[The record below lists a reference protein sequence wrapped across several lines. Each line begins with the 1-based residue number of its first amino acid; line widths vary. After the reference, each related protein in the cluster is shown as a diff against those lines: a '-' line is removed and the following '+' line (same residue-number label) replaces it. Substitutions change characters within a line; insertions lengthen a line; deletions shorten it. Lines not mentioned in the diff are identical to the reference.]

1 MTPIFY
7 HSLQQVAHS
16 FISVQKIPEF
26 VRQADREPVEFLPYR
41 TEDFETAHGPAF
53 VKGVLSGT
61 VKNGFGTMDPEI
73 NQALHY
79 SNASM
84 GAAAQY
90 VLDHGGI
97 ACSAS
102 QGFHHAHYD
111 NCYGYCTFNGLV
123 IAARKALERV
133 GQVLII
139 DGDAHHGDG
148 TEDCL
153 QRLNLQ
159 NRVINVSRRGLEKI
173 GRPEHSHF
181 SATQWEQF
189 TDSLIRRYSP
199 GLLIYQAG
207 ADAWDRDPYDAGY
220 LSFEALG
227 ARDRGIFASAN
238 GSKLPVVWN
247 LAGGYADPMQKTIDI
262 HLQTLACSDNC
273 FFEVKK

>member
-1 MTPIFY
+1 LTPIFY
-7 HSLQQVAHS
+7 HPLQQVAHR

-26 VRQADREPVEFLPYR
+26 VRQAGRKPMEFLPYR
-41 TEDFETAHGPAF
+41 VQDFETAHSPAY
-53 VKGVLSGT
+53 VKGILSCAI
-61 VKNGFGTMDPEI
+61 KNGFGTLDPEI

-79 SNASM
+79 SSASL
-84 GAAAQY
+84 GAAVQFT
-90 VLDHGGI
+90 LDHGGV

-123 IAARKALERV
+123 IAARKVSERV

-159 NRVINVSRRGLEKI
+159 NRIINVSRRGLEKI

-181 SATQWEQF
+181 SAAQWEQF
-189 TDSLIRRYSP
+189 TDNLIRRYSP
-199 GLLIYQAG
+199 GLVIYQAG
-207 ADAWDRDPYDAGY
+207 ADAWELDPYESGY
-220 LSFEALG
+220 LSMTGLKH
-227 ARDRGIFASAN
+227 RDEGVFKACKQA
-238 GSKLPVVWN
+238 GVPVAWN
-247 LAGGYADPMQKTIDI
+247 LAGGYSDPMQLTIDI
-262 HLQTLACSDNC
+262 HLQTLAVSDQV
-273 FFEVKK
+273 FLATY

>member
-90 VLDHGGI
+90 VLDHGGV

-159 NRVINVSRRGLEKI
+159 NRIINVSRRGLEKI

-181 SATQWEQF
+181 SAAQWEQF
-189 TDSLIRRYSP
+189 TVSLIRRYSP
-199 GLLIYQAG
+199 GLVFYQAG
-207 ADAWDRDPYDAGY
+207 ADAWELDPYESGY
-220 LSFEALG
+220 LSMTGLKH
-227 ARDRGIFASAN
+227 RDEGVFKACKQA
-238 GSKLPVVWN
+238 GVPVVWN
-247 LAGGYADPMQKTIDI
+247 LAGGYSDPMQLTIDI
-262 HLQTLACSDNC
+262 HLQTLAVSDQV
-273 FFEVKK
+273 FLATH

>member
-1 MTPIFY
+1 
-7 HSLQQVAHS
+7 LQQVAHS

-53 VKGVLSGT
+53 VKGVFSGT

-90 VLDHGGI
+90 VLDHGGV

-153 QRLNLQ
+153 QRLSLQ
-159 NRVINVSRRGLEKI
+159 NRIINVSRRGLEKI

-181 SATQWEQF
+181 SAAQWEQF
-189 TDSLIRRYSP
+189 TDNLIRRYSP
-199 GLLIYQAG
+199 GLVIYQAG
-207 ADAWDRDPYDAGY
+207 ADAWELDPYESGY
-220 LSFEALG
+220 LSMTGLKH
-227 ARDRGIFASAN
+227 RDEGVFKACKQA
-238 GSKLPVVWN
+238 GVPVAWN
-247 LAGGYADPMQKTIDI
+247 LAGGYSDPMQLTIDI
-262 HLQTLACSDNC
+262 HLQTLAVSDQV
-273 FFEVKK
+273 FLATY

>member
-7 HSLQQVAHS
+7 HPLQQVAHR

-26 VRQADREPVEFLPYR
+26 VRQAGRKPMEFLPYR
-41 TEDFETAHGPAF
+41 VQDFETAHSPAY
-53 VKGVLSGT
+53 VKGILSCAI
-61 VKNGFGTMDPEI
+61 KNGFGTLDPEI

-79 SNASM
+79 SSASL
-84 GAAAQY
+84 GAAVQFT
-90 VLDHGGI
+90 LDHGGV

-123 IAARKALERV
+123 IAARKVLERV

-153 QRLNLQ
+153 QRLSLQ
-159 NRVINVSRRGLEKI
+159 NRIINVSRRGLEKI

-181 SATQWEQF
+181 SAAQWEQF

-207 ADAWDRDPYDAGY
+207 ADAWELDPYESGY
-220 LSFEALG
+220 LSMTGLKH
-227 ARDRGIFASAN
+227 RDEGVFKACKQA
-238 GSKLPVVWN
+238 GVPVAWN
-247 LAGGYADPMQKTIDI
+247 LAGGYSDPMQLTIDI
-262 HLQTLACSDNC
+262 HLQTLAVSDQV
-273 FFEVKK
+273 FLATY

>member
-7 HSLQQVAHS
+7 HPLQQVAHR

-26 VRQADREPVEFLPYR
+26 VRQAGRKPMEFLPYR
-41 TEDFETAHGPAF
+41 VQDFETAHSPAY
-53 VKGVLSGT
+53 VKGILSCAI
-61 VKNGFGTMDPEI
+61 KNGFGTLDPEI

-79 SNASM
+79 SSASL
-84 GAAAQY
+84 GAAVQFT
-90 VLDHGGI
+90 LDHGGV

-123 IAARKALERV
+123 IAARKVSERV

-159 NRVINVSRRGLEKI
+159 NRIINVSRRGLEKI

-181 SATQWEQF
+181 SAAQWEQF
-189 TDSLIRRYSP
+189 TDNLIRRYSP
-199 GLLIYQAG
+199 GLVIYQAG
-207 ADAWDRDPYDAGY
+207 ADAWELDPYESGY
-220 LSFEALG
+220 LSMTGLKH
-227 ARDRGIFASAN
+227 RDEGVFKACKQA
-238 GSKLPVVWN
+238 GVPVAWN
-247 LAGGYADPMQKTIDI
+247 LAGGYSDPMQLTIDI
-262 HLQTLACSDNC
+262 HLQTLGVSD
-273 FFEVKK
+273 EVFGG

>member
-7 HSLQQVAHS
+7 HPLQQVAHR

-26 VRQADREPVEFLPYR
+26 VRQADREPMEFLPYH
-41 TEDFETAHGPAF
+41 TEDFETAHEPAF

-61 VKNGFGTMDPEI
+61 MKNGFGTMDPEI

-84 GAAAQY
+84 GAAMKY
-90 VLDHGGI
+90 VLDHGGV

-153 QRLNLQ
+153 QRLSLQ
-159 NRVINVSRRGLEKI
+159 NRIINVSRRGLEKI

-181 SATQWEQF
+181 SAEQWEQF

-199 GLLIYQAG
+199 DLVFYQAG
-207 ADAWDRDPYDAGY
+207 ADAWDLDPYESGY
-220 LSFEALG
+220 LSVTGLKH
-227 ARDRGIFASAN
+227 RDEGVFKACKRAGV
-238 GSKLPVVWN
+238 PVAWN
-247 LAGGYADPMQKTIDI
+247 LAGGYSDPMQLTIDI
-262 HLQTLACSDNC
+262 HLQTLAMSDIL
-273 FFEVKK
+273 FSS